1 MQKYLI
7 VILLLLV
14 IILGFAILNTT
25 VVEVN
30 LIFAK
35 INVYLPILI
44 AVSVLIGMGISWT
57 MGLGDKFKKRSV
69 INDLKRQVTTLDQK
83 IIDQRKQID
92 SLSYTKEEAS
102 PVSTNHET
110 V

>member
-14 IILGFAILNTT
+14 LILGFAILNTT
-25 VVEVN
+25 TVEVN

-35 INVYLPILI
+35 IQVYLPILI
-44 AVSVLIGMGISWT
+44 AVSVLVGMGISWT
-57 MGLGDKFKKRSV
+57 MSLGDKFKKRSV
-69 INDLKRQVTTLDQK
+69 INDLKRQVSTLEQK
-83 IIDQRKQID
+83 VIDQRKQID
-92 SLSYTKEEAS
+92 TISYTKEEVT
-102 PVSTNHET
+102 PVNNET